1 MFYPEDRTA
10 RSRTHIPTARLGLL
24 LLLLWSLSP
33 WEQEN
38 NTADAQICSSGSDV
52 RVSEGRPKAT
62 ALKSPESWSVPEPKA
77 ARVTVKLSE
86 GLTTSTALCLI
97 RSAVFKDV
105 PDKVVTR
112 SFCTVNPSRAGSN
125 YRLQ

>member
-1 MFYPEDRTA
+1 MGA
-10 RSRTHIPTARLGLL
+10 REQHSRRSDLLQRFRRSCFGGPTNSDGAEKSGQLECAR
-24 LLLLWSLSP
+24 
-33 WEQEN
+33 
-38 NTADAQICSSGSDV
+38 A
-52 RVSEGRPKAT
+52 
-62 ALKSPESWSVPEPKA
+62 KSPCYRQKEA

-86 GLTTSTALCLI
+86 GSTTSTALCLI
-97 RSAVFKDV
+97 RSVFFKDV